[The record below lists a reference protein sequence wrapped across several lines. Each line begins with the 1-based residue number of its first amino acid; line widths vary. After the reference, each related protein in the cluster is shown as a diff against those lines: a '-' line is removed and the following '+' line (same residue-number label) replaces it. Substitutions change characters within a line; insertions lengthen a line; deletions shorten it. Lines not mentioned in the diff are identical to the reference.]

1 MAVVIAILML
11 TALLLFLTLTTGIQH
26 YQFASNLDQRA
37 RARDLAESAIYLTL
51 AELCRNPNFQG
62 TITVPAAGLTPD
74 GEGHLSFDTA
84 TAHGWHIPASS
95 NNLQGLTSLPGDGR
109 SVPRTAAYL
118 VAYGRSGGQ
127 KLQIE
132 TVFARPP
139 FPTGLAAQGPVLLES
154 VRLWGEPPDQVPAQP
169 PTPDPW
175 EPANV
180 FTNRTGATALTLDP
194 ACTIFG
200 NALAGGEIVLRPGAV
215 VRGEVHAHSAQR
227 TIPHLDIPAMWTNLS
242 QFQGIIPFLP
252 GETLETFCVLNNSL
266 SVSTDLKLNGG
277 VLAVNGNLDV
287 SGKISGRG
295 FVLATGNVTAGA
307 GVDLVPDDRLAL
319 LAGNDLR
326 LLGAGRSY
334 YLSGLIYAKGVVDCQ
349 DLTVHGALIQDD
361 DSHAKTVTLR
371 RVNVLQDRIGVIG
384 GAGLPFVF
392 QIQNNHPFS
401 RGERFELHLQA
412 YPDPRNNT
420 RLLFSGQAGTG
431 DNETQNASL
440 TWYPWGPDRA
450 WTITFAPPV
459 ATWHDASADHS
470 GFVQGRVAGA
480 VTTVAYDGS
489 EQQLL
494 ALLEQIL
501 EKQKAGNWAR
511 TVGNPASAN
520 PQGKTNA
527 QRIKDYINAIKTGQ
541 SGLLN
546 MDLNNLLPPIET
558 CRFLTWKEGALTR

>member
-361 DSHAKTVTLR
+361 ESHAKTVTLR